1 MKTLAVGKNDSAIL
15 KLLRVL
21 FNTAQGNIGDA
32 KYLEDEALKEIAD
45 VMEYQHQEGSQQAQ
59 QQRE

>member
-45 VMEYQHQEGSQQAQ
+45 VMEYQHQEGN
-59 QQRE
+59 

>member
-1 MKTLAVGKNDSAIL
+1 MSTLAKGKNDSAIL

-32 KYLEDEALKEIAD
+32 KYLEDEALREIAD
-45 VMEYQHQEGSQQAQ
+45 VMEYQHEEGTEEQ
-59 QQRE
+59 